1 MQSEMQKSE
10 QRKVE
15 KHMICEN
22 CNECGWYTSYKK
34 IENEIY
40 LGIGT
45 DNTLGRALLA
55 AMNDNQLER
64 CEYFE

>member
-1 MQSEMQKSE
+1 
-10 QRKVE
+10 
-15 KHMICEN
+15 MI
-22 CNECGWYTSYKK
+22 CNECKCKDECDWYGWYKK
-34 IENEIY
+34 IENDIY

-55 AMNDNQLER
+55 AMQDNPLEK

>member
-1 MQSEMQKSE
+1 
-10 QRKVE
+10 
-15 KHMICEN
+15 MICNE
-22 CNECGWYTSYKK
+22 CKHKVECGWYDSYKK
-34 IENEIY
+34 IENDIY

-55 AMNDNQLER
+55 AMQDNPLEE